1 MTADD
6 QLPDPAR
13 VNAAGAAAVAAA
25 AADAEVLT
33 TPCGPGRMVWRRWG
47 RGRPLVLAHGGS
59 GSWTHWLRVI
69 PLLKARFELYVADLP
84 GLGDSAMPPA
94 PLTPQSSGRVLAEA
108 IRRLIPR
115 QRRPHLASFSFGG
128 HVSTFAAVELGD
140 WIGDLTLSG
149 CAALGLPQG
158 PGVEFP
164 KESESMTEAEK
175 LGVHRRMLEILMFHD
190 PRRIDDVAIYA
201 QAQNIRAARFRSR
214 PFARSSE
221 IKDNLAHVKVPLKAV
236 WGGNDQTAWPSVDV
250 RLATIREHHP
260 ELVARVIPDAGH
272 WAQYE
277 QAEAF
282 AAALIE
288 VLER

>member
-1 MTADD
+1 MTTPAS
-6 QLPDPAR
+6 LPDPAR
-13 VNAAGAAAVAAA
+13 VHAAGAAAVAAA
-25 AADAEVLT
+25 AADAEVLS
-33 TPCGPGRMVWRRWG
+33 TPCGAGRLVWRRWG

-59 GSWTHWLRVI
+59 GSWTHWLRI
-69 PLLKARFELYVADLP
+69 LPMLKSRYEVYAVDLP
-84 GLGDSAMPPA
+84 GLGDSAMPPE
-94 PLTPQSSGRVLAEA
+94 PHTPQSSGRVLADG
-108 IRRLIPR
+108 IRRLIPKQR
-115 QRRPHLASFSFGG
+115 QAHLVSFSFGS

-158 PGVEFP
+158 PGIDFP
-164 KESESMTEAEK
+164 RERDGMSEAEK

-190 PRRIDDVAIYA
+190 PARIDDVAIYL

-214 PFARSSE
+214 PFARTAE
-221 IKDNLAHVKVPLKAV
+221 IRDNLARVTVPLRAV
-236 WGGNDQTAWPSVDV
+236 WGGNDQTAWPSVEV
-250 RLATIREHHP
+250 RLDTIREHHP

-282 AAALIE
+282 AQALIE
-288 VLER
+288 VLGD